1 VTVQLLTPPRQT
13 NYQGEPRHVGV
24 ELEFAAVTARDA
36 AAIVQRAFG
45 GKITEVDQHRYTIT
59 GTCLGDFRSEL
70 DSQFLHRTET
80 GATTPTGLQMLLANF
95 QDTFR
100 GALGDIGS
108 VIIPCE
114 IVCPPIVLA
123 DMHRLDGLLE
133 ALRRVGAHGTDV
145 SPLYAFGAQLN
156 PDVAEKSA
164 AWILSVLKA
173 YLLLSDWLR
182 AIISINLTRRMLAF
196 ADPFPPDYV
205 LRVVDPDYQPDIAT
219 VIDDYLLYNP
229 TRNRELDMLPLFAWI
244 DEDRVRAAVIDKRIK
259 TRPTFHYRLPDA
271 RIDRPDWTVTTEWN
285 RWCLVERLAEQPE
298 KLAAM
303 GRAYTENQV
312 RLLPK
317 DWAVMSSEWIAL
329 P

>member
-1 VTVQLLTPPRQT
+1 
-13 NYQGEPRHVGV
+13 V

-45 GKITEVDQHRYTIT
+45 GRITEIDQHRYIIS

-80 GATTPTGLQMLLANF
+80 GAATPTGLQMLLANF

-114 IVCPPIVLA
+114 IVCPPIELK
-123 DMHRLDGLLE
+123 DMHRLDALLAE
-133 ALRRVGAHGTDV
+133 LRRVGAHGTDV

-156 PDVAEKSA
+156 PDIAEKSA

-182 AIISINLTRRMLAF
+182 AIIAINLTRRMLAF

-205 LRVVDPDYQPDIAT
+205 MRVVDPDYQPDIAT
-219 VIDDYLLYNP
+219 MIDDYLIYNP
-229 TRNRELDMLPLFAWI
+229 TRNRELDLLPLFAWI
-244 DEDRVRAAVIDKRIK
+244 DEDLVRAAVIDKRIK
-259 TRPTFHYRLPDA
+259 ARPTFHYRLPDA

-298 KLAAM
+298 KLASM
-303 GRAYTENQV
+303 GRAYTENQE

-317 DWAVMSSEWIAL
+317 DWAIMSSEWIAL